1 MTLGTVLLVA
11 AVALAAVAAA
21 AWAVTAWAATPRT
34 AGRVAGDGGLPATAR
49 RAAPLA
55 TYGAALAVAGAVA
68 LLEVAL
74 VRQDTDVA
82 YVARVASAD
91 MGVYYRVTAL
101 WSALEGS
108 LLLWLAALAA
118 VTAGAAATLRR
129 LDGPT
134 RATSLAVLAGLVTVF
149 GVVSLLASP
158 FVASVVRGAPPSP
171 LLRDHVAMGMHPPLL
186 YAGFA
191 LLAVPY
197 ALSVAACVDRRVSSG
212 AVATARAWNLA
223 AWTALTAGIGL
234 GAWWSYAVLG
244 WGGYWAWDPVE
255 NASLLPWLT
264 ATALLHTL
272 GPRTRRGRWRTW
284 AVVLGGLGFVLVV
297 LAQVITRSGVVESV
311 HAFTAST
318 LGPVLVAALGLV
330 LVPWLLL
337 LRRWSRTR
345 AADRPGERRRPG
357 VHTAALEA
365 QRVLLVA
372 VLVVVAVG
380 TLLPTALLVTTGE
393 RVSVG
398 APWYARTLAPPALAL
413 LVLLAATPWLRDR
426 PGRRGAP
433 PGLLAAAGAAAV
445 TSCAVGL
452 LARDAA
458 LALTGAL
465 AAFVVVT
472 GVAQVARDRRALGAW
487 LAHTGVA
494 VVAVAVVA
502 GGQSLVREESVPV
515 GGSVTAGTT
524 SVTLVQ
530 LDRRAELGHH
540 VAEAELVVGEGG
552 RYVGTLRPQLRW
564 YDADG
569 VLVAGPATRSTLTGD
584 VHVAILDADP
594 GAGTVTLRLAVT
606 PLVGWIWAGGL
617 LLVAGAAL
625 AGARGARRRR
635 NDARPRG
642 TTRPTTRAGGDRL
655 LRSRLVHGLVA
666 LPALALATAGCAA
679 RTEAPEPAPPLA
691 GPDLDGVARDLA
703 DLEGSVVLVPA
714 WASWCGPCVDE
725 MPLIADAAARH
736 EDDGLVVLGLNVRDL
751 PGNAR
756 AFAERHDVPFP
767 SVSDLDGTTAVG
779 WGLRGLPMTYLV
791 DREGRLVETR
801 VGPVDEAWLED
812 VVAEEVRR

>member
-1 MTLGTVLLVA
+1 LALE
-11 AVALAAVAAA
+11 AVA
-21 AWAVTAWAATPRT
+21 AWAATPRS
-34 AGRVAGDGGLPATAR
+34 RGLPAVAHR
-49 RAAPLA
+49 LAPAA
-55 TYGAALAVAGAVA
+55 TYGAAIAVAGAVA

-74 VRQDTDVA
+74 VRQDTGVA

-91 MGVYYRVTAL
+91 MDVYYRVTAL

-108 LLLWLAALAA
+108 LLLWLAALAGVA
-118 VTAGAAATLRR
+118 AGATATLRR
-129 LDGPT
+129 LAGPT
-134 RATSLAVLAGLVTVF
+134 RATALAVLTALVALF

-158 FVASVVRGAPPSP
+158 FAASVVRGAPPSP
-171 LLRDHVAMGMHPPLL
+171 LLRDHVAMGLHPPLL

-197 ALSVAACVDRRVSSG
+197 ALSVAACTDQRVSSG
-212 AVATARAWNLA
+212 GVVTARAWNLA
-223 AWTALTAGIGL
+223 AWTVLTAGIGL

-255 NASLLPWLT
+255 NASLLPWLA

-318 LGPVLVAALGLV
+318 LGPVLVAVLGLV

-337 LRRWSRTR
+337 VRRWSRSGP
-345 AADRPGERRRPG
+345 ASPASGPPPADPPGGHRRRPAAR
-357 VHTAALEA
+357 TAALEA

-380 TLLPTALLVTTGE
+380 TLLPTALLATTGE

-426 PGRRGAP
+426 PARRAAP
-433 PGLLAAAGAAAV
+433 PGLLAAAAAAAV
-445 TSCAVGL
+445 TSCALGL
-452 LARDAA
+452 LVRDAA

-472 GVAQVARDRRALGAW
+472 GAAQVARDRRALGAW
-487 LAHTGVA
+487 VAHAGVA

-502 GGQSLVREESVPV
+502 GGQALVREESVPV
-515 GGSVTAGTT
+515 GGSVTSGST

-530 LDRRAELGHH
+530 LDRREELGHH
-540 VAEAELVVGEGG
+540 VAEAELVVGEDG
-552 RYVGTLRPQLRW
+552 RYVGTLHPQLRW

-569 VLVAGPATRSTLTGD
+569 VLIAGPATRSTVAGD
-584 VHVAILDADP
+584 VHVAILGADP
-594 GAGTVTLRLAVT
+594 EAMTVTLRLAVT
-606 PLVGWIWAGGL
+606 PLVGWVWAGGL
-617 LLVAGAAL
+617 LLVAGGAL
-625 AGARGARRRR
+625 AGATGGRTRRRPGARLGAARRGR
-635 NDARPRG
+635 AARLPGAGSVRARG
-642 TTRPTTRAGGDRL
+642 VA
-655 LRSRLVHGLVA
+655 VLVA
-666 LPALALATAGCAA
+666 VPAVALAAAGCGA
-679 RTEAPEPAPPLA
+679 RAEAPEPAPPLA
-691 GPDLDGVARDLA
+691 GPDLDGVARDIA

-725 MPLIADAAARH
+725 MPVLAEAAERH

-756 AFAERHDVPFP
+756 AFAERHDVAFP
-767 SVSDLDGTTAVG
+767 SVSDPDGTTAVG

-801 VGPVDEAWLED
+801 VGPVDEAWIED